1 LIVTLFINVF
11 SFTFSF
17 YESYWRTSAT
27 LPLNLHLV
35 HLSVCLFVFLS
46 FCLSVY
52 LSFCHSI
59 FTLYFQCLR
68 ESQTGA
74 ACYTTPSS
82 SCPALSVLQSFSL
95 SVYAPLI
102 VSSYT
107 SINV

>member
-46 FCLSVY
+46 ICLSVILY
-52 LSFCHSI
+52 LHCI
-59 FTLYFQCLR
+59 F
-68 ESQTGA
+68 
-74 ACYTTPSS
+74 
-82 SCPALSVLQSFSL
+82 SVYASHRRAPLAILLHLHLVRHFLSFSL
-95 SVYAPLI
+95 SVFL
-102 VSSYT
+102 SMHHW
-107 SINV
+107 